1 MTSHQHKLTIKN
13 INAIM
18 NLFKRGMYT
27 MSQNKVALQ
36 CEVCGSRNYTTSVG
50 NNHDN
55 RLEVK
60 KYCKHC
66 GKATM
71 HKETR

>member
-1 MTSHQHKLTIKN
+1 
-13 INAIM
+13 
-18 NLFKRGMYT
+18 
-27 MSQNKVALQ
+27 MSQKKIALQ
-36 CEVCGSRNYTTSVG
+36 CAVCGSRNYTTTVG